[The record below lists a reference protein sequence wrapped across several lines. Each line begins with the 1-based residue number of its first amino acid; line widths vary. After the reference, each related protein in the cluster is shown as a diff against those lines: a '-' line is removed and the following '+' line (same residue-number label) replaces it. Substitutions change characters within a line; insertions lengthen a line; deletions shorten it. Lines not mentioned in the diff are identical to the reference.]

1 MRLTDKQK
9 REVITDYAS
18 GKNITD
24 IAKKFQ
30 VSHTAISK
38 ILKNAPSFKVDEKVS
53 KSSKEL
59 RKEIINKATNA
70 LYGKDF
76 EKLAPDTLLKII
88 ERLSILEPV
97 EEKAQRDK
105 EEKQKT
111 TVSFEFTDT
120 TIKAS
125 IENESNN
132 TTEV

>member
-38 ILKNAPSFKVDEKVS
+38 ILKNAPSFNVDEKVS

-59 RKEIINKATNA
+59 RKEIISKATNA
-70 LYGKDF
+70 LYGKNF
-76 EKLAPDTLLKII
+76 QELAPDTLLKII

-97 EEKAQRDK
+97 EERNQQR
-105 EEKQKT
+105 EQEKKSPT
-111 TVSFEFTDT
+111 TIRFEFVDT
-120 TIKAS
+120 SIKVN
-125 IENESNN
+125 NEQDNN
-132 TTEV
+132 SAEV

>member
-1 MRLTDKQK
+1 MRLIDEQK

-18 GKNITD
+18 GKTITE

-38 ILKNAPSFKVDEKVS
+38 ILKNAQSFKVDEKVS